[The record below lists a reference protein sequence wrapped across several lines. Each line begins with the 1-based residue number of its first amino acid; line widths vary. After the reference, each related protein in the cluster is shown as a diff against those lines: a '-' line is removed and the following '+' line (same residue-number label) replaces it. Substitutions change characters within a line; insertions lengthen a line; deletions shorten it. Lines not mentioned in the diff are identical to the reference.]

1 MPSCTH
7 ERHLMSYRGETRSE
21 AGRLVTHKTHTE
33 DAAVTRI
40 PSSHHKYILHFR
52 TQFAFRWVHLECGLC
67 RRNCVWK
74 LSAKAIH
81 GRGTRNTRS
90 AYRVFFL
97 GRTIPCVCVCSA
109 FFNRENSCYYI
120 AITNHQ
126 EHTRIIYTA
135 HTPLSSLPL
144 PDTRIT

>member
-1 MPSCTH
+1 MPSCRH

-90 AYRVFFL
+90 AYRVFFWG
-97 GRTIPCVCVCSA
+97 GRFRACVYVRHFSIGKIHVIILPSPTIKNTLVLYTP
-109 FFNRENSCYYI
+109 
-120 AITNHQ
+120 
-126 EHTRIIYTA
+126 HTRRCRRCPYQI
-135 HTPLSSLPL
+135 HG
-144 PDTRIT
+144 